1 MDVTTL
7 ELSASKISNYFHGKA
22 KSWLILTI
30 FAIFVLFVSISLP
43 VIYYFYPTVD
53 EMVSLDDPIFY
64 TPEEIFSI
72 VESWGEAGRTQQFW
86 FHLTWDFIVP
96 VLALLF
102 IGLFISWLTQRG
114 FNPKSKMQ
122 KMNLIALAAI
132 FDLLENLCIEIIVM
146 VYPSKPI
153 AIAWFK
159 SIFTMAKYSF
169 GVFIILIIL
178 ISLIKAIK
186 NKFKIQ
192 AMTY

>member
-1 MDVTTL
+1 MLT
-7 ELSASKISNYFHGKA
+7 KISNYFHARA

-30 FAIFVLFVSISLP
+30 FVIFVLFVNISLP

-53 EMVSLDDPIFY
+53 EMVSLDDPIVY

-86 FHLTWDFIVP
+86 FHLTWDFIVH
-96 VLALLF
+96 VLGLLC

-132 FDLLENLCIEIIVM
+132 FDLLENVCIELIVIA
-146 VYPSKPI
+146 YPSKPI
-153 AIAWFK
+153 GIAWVK
-159 SIFTMAKYSF
+159 SIFTVAKYSF
-169 GVFIILIIL
+169 GVVIILIIVM
-178 ISLIKAIK
+178 SLYKAIQ
-186 NKFKIQ
+186 NRFNSSNDLLTEI
-192 AMTY
+192 